1 MLRIHKLYVGLSKKD
16 QPDKINRAQ
25 VISTVAKHFDSFT
38 VHDAQGF
45 YKGDQENTLV
55 LTIAH
60 KSHKDIT
67 EIAHQLCLSLKQDA
81 IGLEF
86 GNTYYRI
93 TKDHFVLP
101 DVSIHE
107 INSLVN
113 NDVRERL
120 S

>member
-16 QPDKINRAQ
+16 HPEKINRAQ

-45 YKGDQENTLV
+45 YKGDQEKTLV
-55 LTIAH
+55 FTIAH
-60 KSHKDIT
+60 NSNSDIT
-67 EIAHQLCLSLKQDA
+67 AIAHQLCILLKQDA

-86 GNTYYRI
+86 DNSYYRI
-93 TKDHFVLP
+93 KQDQFVLTGV
-101 DVSIHE
+101 D
-107 INSLVN
+107 INGINFSVN
-113 NDVRERL
+113 NDFRENL